1 MFDARNH
8 ARLHFNMKTSADI
21 LESPTSEP
29 EMFLQEISQMPGIG
43 ATISIRSAKT
53 HLSALLDFVAKG
65 REVTITSGGKPKAVL
80 FAASHKKRGKPF
92 TGTREHLAKMPPWQG
107 GPTAEEII
115 REDRDSRGW

>member
-8 ARLHFNMKTSADI
+8 VRLHFNMKTPANI
-21 LESPTSEP
+21 LESPTNEP
-29 EMFLQEISQMPGIG
+29 EMFLQEMAQMPGIG
-43 ATISIRSAKT
+43 ATISVRSAKT